1 MSGGAVKA
9 DPRCAEKTL
18 KEREPQEGNGPVS
31 ALTGWRQAADRWSD
45 KSLEVDAVG
54 AGARGATLSQAR
66 TGNGKRAPA
75 GDEPGWLASGKN
87 P

>member
-9 DPRCAEKTL
+9 VPRCAEETL
-18 KEREPQEGNGPVS
+18 KEHEPQEGNGSQS
-31 ALTGWRQAADRWSD
+31 ALTDWRATTNRWSD
-45 KSLEVDAVG
+45 QSLEVDVVG

-66 TGNGKRAPA
+66 AANGKRALA
-75 GDEPGWLASGKN
+75 GDEPVGLASGKN